1 MLWVA
6 KGRLPKQALTAL
18 LSHRSHS
25 CSSQIVNQ
33 ADQGKSGL
41 WGRGSKKLVWIPVF
55 SPLAC
60 VTAGAN
66 AVPCQLCVV
75 CAFSGHACL

>member
-1 MLWVA
+1 MRRVA

-18 LSHRSHS
+18 LSHRSRS
-25 CSSQIVNQ
+25 YSSQILNQ
-33 ADQGKSGL
+33 ADWGKSAL
-41 WGRGSKKLVWIPVF
+41 WGKGNKKLVRLPVF

-66 AVPCQLCVV
+66 AVPR
-75 CAFSGHACL
+75 